1 MPRHWL
7 SLLTVGAVCFAAAPS
22 PNPTGADDPP
32 AHRPTLAAPLP
43 PAQRRSDDELE
54 ALAKADPV
62 ALLDACR
69 RRAAAL
75 RGYKATLIKR
85 ERING
90 RLYDREVIRTWVRAE
105 PYSVL
110 MLWDEGAREVLG
122 TATEGTLFVAGEN
135 NGKMK
140 VWRPSARF
148 LPKFLDIHPTDP
160 HSPAR
165 SASRYAITEGG
176 LLHAPERTYRAWSDV
191 KAKGRLHTRYEG
203 KRTVEEVGGRVCHVV
218 TRTADPPTIDPFQM
232 AEEPPDP
239 GRRAADTSK
248 TVILYIDAE
257 TWLQLGS
264 RITNPEGQLVGE
276 YYFKDVE
283 LNPQFAADQFT
294 PSTFRK

>member
-1 MPRHWL
+1 MARHWL
-7 SLLTVGAVCFAAAPS
+7 SFLAVGGVCFAAAPS
-22 PNPTGADDPP
+22 PDPTGSDEPP
-32 AHRPTLAAPLP
+32 PSRPTLATPLP
-43 PAQRRSDDELE
+43 PAERRSDDELE
-54 ALAKADPV
+54 ELAKADAV

-69 RRAAAL
+69 RRAAGL
-75 RGYKATLIKR
+75 RGYKATLVKR

-90 RLYDREVIRTWVRAE
+90 KLHDEEVIRSWVRAE

-110 MLWDEGAREVLG
+110 MLWDKGAREVLG

-135 NGKMK
+135 NGKIK
-140 VWRPSARF
+140 VWRPSARL

-191 KAKGRLHTRYEG
+191 KAKGRLHVKYEG
-203 KRTVEEVGGRVCHVV
+203 QRKVEEVGGRLCHVI
-218 TRTADPPTIDPFQM
+218 TRTADPPTIDPYLM

-239 GRRAADTSK
+239 SRRAADTSK
-248 TVILYIDAE
+248 TVTLFIDAE
-257 TWLQLGS
+257 TWLQVGS

-276 YYFKDVE
+276 YYFRDVE
-283 LNPQFAADQFT
+283 LNPQFAADQFK
-294 PSTFRK
+294 PSVFQK

>member
-1 MPRHWL
+1 MARHWL
-7 SLLTVGAVCFAAAPS
+7 SLLAVGVVCFAAAPS
-22 PNPTGADDPP
+22 PNQSGSDDPP
-32 AHRPTLAAPLP
+32 ASRPTLAAPLP
-43 PAQRRSDDELE
+43 PAERRTDDELDE
-54 ALAKADPV
+54 LAKTDPV
-62 ALLDACR
+62 ALLDALR
-69 RRAAAL
+69 RRAAGL
-75 RGYKATLIKR
+75 HGYKATLVKR

-90 RLYDREVIRTWVRAE
+90 KLYDEEVIRTWVRAQ

-135 NGKMK
+135 NGKIK
-140 VWRPSARF
+140 VWRPTARF
-148 LPKFLDIHPTDP
+148 LPKLLDIHPTDP

-176 LLHAPERTYRAWSDV
+176 LLHAPERTYRAWADV

-203 KRTVEEVGGRVCHVV
+203 KRKVDEVGGRVCHVI

-232 AEEPPDP
+232 TEPPPDP
-239 GRRAADTSK
+239 SGRPADTSK
-248 TVILYIDAE
+248 SVTLYIDAE

-264 RITNPEGQLVGE
+264 RIINPAGELVGE

-283 LNPQFAADQFT
+283 LNPQFAPDQFT
-294 PSTFRK
+294 PSAFRK